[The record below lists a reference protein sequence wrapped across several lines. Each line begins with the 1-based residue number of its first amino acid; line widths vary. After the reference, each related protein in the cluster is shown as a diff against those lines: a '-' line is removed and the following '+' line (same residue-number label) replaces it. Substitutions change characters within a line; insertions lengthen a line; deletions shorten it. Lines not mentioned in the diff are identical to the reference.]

1 MGERGFYF
9 TRKRCCLSPVWI
21 FIPAELC
28 LIALPIREFRDTDK
42 VFEAVIEAR
51 KRTEE
56 GDRRALQLLRDSQAD
71 IKKIVG
77 AALLCTQTLLTA
89 LIRLPSGVSIS
100 KLSAVRV
107 ILTLSLRYVD
117 LTMALLDLLKVRDIL
132 PSDLAHVDA
141 MLRRYSI
148 LRKDFRT

>member
-1 MGERGFYF
+1 MG
-9 TRKRCCLSPVWI
+9 S
-21 FIPAELC
+21 
-28 LIALPIREFRDTDK
+28 
-42 VFEAVIEAR
+42 
-51 KRTEE
+51 
-56 GDRRALQLLRDSQAD
+56 
-71 IKKIVG
+71 
-77 AALLCTQTLLTA
+77 ALLCTQTLLTT

-107 ILTLSLRYVD
+107 ILALFERYVD
-117 LTMALLDLLKVRDIL
+117 LTTALLDLLKVRDIL